1 MSARGAAPSA
11 SRVEMSQLLL
21 PQDTNNL
28 GTAFGGT
35 IMAWIDLCASMAAQ
49 RHSRSIVVT
58 ASMDRIDFLA
68 PIKGGQH
75 VTLLGM
81 VNYVGRTSMEVGV
94 RVESE
99 DPLSGERTHAASA
112 YLTFVALNAAGEPQ
126 QVRPL
131 VPETTAEK
139 LRLAEAK
146 ARRQHRLSLA
156 VERQRLQAVS
166 DEG

>member
-1 MSARGAAPSA
+1 MPLPGAPPSA

-99 DPLSGERTHAASA
+99 DPLSGQRTHAASA
-112 YLTFVALNAAGEPQ
+112 YLTFVALDGDGAPHR
-126 QVRPL
+126 VRPL
-131 VPETTAEK
+131 APETAGER
-139 LRLAEAK
+139 LRFEEAK
-146 ARRQHRLSLA
+146 ARRAHRLSLA
-156 VERQRLQAVS
+156 AERERLQAQS
-166 DEG
+166 D